1 MKHLRS
7 VKTIQ
12 KLFLNLMSKLPAI
25 LMILGFAL
33 IYGAAGSMDYT
44 AASGTADNPL
54 TVWLLMIGLVL
65 IGGGFYSERKNF
77 RN

>member
-1 MKHLRS
+1 MKHLKS

-12 KLFLNLMSKLPAI
+12 KLFLNLIGKLPA
-25 LMILGFAL
+25 MAVILGFAL
-33 IYGAAGSMDYT
+33 MYGAAGSMDYT

-65 IGGGFYSERKNF
+65 MGGGFYGKGKIL
-77 RN
+77 